1 MLKPAFIASLILLT
15 SFTFAHAT
23 AFEDA
28 VIEGVKFLDD
38 IPDVEWYRV
47 EGKSLII
54 GWKGVPQVFARIN
67 RRAATR
73 ATISTGRE
81 IRVWAVRHKQKKWR
95 VGGGAPH
102 ICFVIAKNGRVKTDT
117 CPH

>member
-1 MLKPAFIASLILLT
+1 MLKPSLLASFLLLT
-15 SFTFAHAT
+15 FISFAHAN
-23 AFEDA
+23 AMEDA
-28 VIEGVKFLDD
+28 LIEGVKFLDD
-38 IPDVEWYRV
+38 VQEVEWYRV

-54 GWKGVPQVFARIN
+54 GWKGIPKLFTRFN

-73 ATISTGRE
+73 ATISTGRGV
-81 IRVWAVRHKQKKWR
+81 RVWAVRHNQKNWK
-95 VGGGAPH
+95 VGGGDPH